1 MYAPERCRKDVVGGN
16 EGAMGMA
23 YDARMRPRD
32 KLLRDGGTSGSI
44 SRCAV
49 ASSVKMYTP
58 EVCAG
63 GKSQSNGN

>member
-16 EGAMGMA
+16 EGAMGM
-23 YDARMRPRD
+23 ARMRPRD

-63 GKSQSNGN
+63 GKSPSNGH